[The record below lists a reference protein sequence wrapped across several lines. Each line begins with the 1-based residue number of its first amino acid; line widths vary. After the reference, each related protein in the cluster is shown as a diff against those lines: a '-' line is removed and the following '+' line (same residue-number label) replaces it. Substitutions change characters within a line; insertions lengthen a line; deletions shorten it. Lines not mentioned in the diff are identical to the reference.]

1 MTKYLEL
8 AMNLTT
14 HKIRRELATL
24 KPSTAHA
31 RDFKNNAIFH
41 LLSYERSL
49 SSKGEINLNALY
61 SVCEYLAWL
70 SKHIREIDDKR
81 VLPSQRLF
89 LADAFAF
96 CVKTYENHK
105 SV

>member
-1 MTKYLEL
+1 MKFPQIRKQLQTI
-8 AMNLTT
+8 NPTT
-14 HKIRRELATL
+14 
-24 KPSTAHA
+24 SHA
-31 RDFKNNAIFH
+31 RDAKNNTIFH
-41 LLSYERSL
+41 LLRYERSL

-96 CVKTYENHK
+96 CAKTYNNHK
-105 SV
+105 SI